1 MIIPFFFK
9 NAPRII
15 RENNIPCIRYRPS
28 KFNAFP
34 PFTLSHHSMMIPAFV
49 LLPGALLPFG
59 EPLPEGFSLP
69 FSVSPVPEFPPGN
82 AGEKPPDS
90 ASLLSRAFS
99 FDACVPSGRLSC
111 SETSFSCVS
120 EALPVSFSDSSLP
133 LPASWLSSAP
143 LSCVG
148 SRMEIVVASVVFGN
162 AFVSACFVP

>member
-1 MIIPFFFK
+1 MHPESSGKITFPASGT
-9 NAPRII
+9 NHL
-15 RENNIPCIRYRPS
+15 NS
-28 KFNAFP
+28 KHFLR
-34 PFTLSHHSMMIPAFV
+34 FTLSHHSMMIPASV

-69 FSVSPVPEFPPGN
+69 FSVSPVPEFSPGN
-82 AGEKPPDS
+82 AGEEPPDS

-111 SETSFSCVS
+111 SEMSFSCVS

-143 LSCVG
+143 LSCD
-148 SRMEIVVASVVFGN
+148 GN
-162 AFVSACFVP
+162 CRRLGRLRQCFRFCLFRTMNACI